1 MKFVQIIEY
10 ETARPAEME
19 AVFNEWLTA
28 TEGKRTASR
37 ELHTQDKDNPGRFMD
52 IVEFPSY
59 EAAMAN
65 SELPETATFA
75 ERLMELCDGP
85 IVFRNLDVQSV
96 TELA

>member
-10 ETARPAEME
+10 ETTRPAEME

-59 EAAMAN
+59 EAAMVNNDLPATQRVAAQFQQLCT
-65 SELPETATFA
+65 SEPHFHDLQVLRE
-75 ERLMELCDGP
+75 ESL
-85 IVFRNLDVQSV
+85 
-96 TELA
+96 